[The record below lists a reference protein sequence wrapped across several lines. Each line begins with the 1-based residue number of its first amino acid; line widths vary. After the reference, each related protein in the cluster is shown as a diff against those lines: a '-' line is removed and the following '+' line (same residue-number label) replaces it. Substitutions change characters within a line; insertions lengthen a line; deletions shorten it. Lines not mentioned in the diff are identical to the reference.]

1 MEQATGQISIDLET
15 SSSSSSRL
23 EGVITFMRRW
33 PVFSGVVLFVFV
45 MLALFA
51 PIIVPHDPGLSV
63 LRERNI
69 PPFWYEE
76 GTWRY
81 PLGKDPIGRDVLSRL
96 IMGARTSLMVVAVS
110 IIAGT
115 IVGTGLG
122 LIAGYFG
129 GMIDEVIMRLVDI
142 WYGIPFVMVALIVAI
157 TVGAGL
163 HTMMGLLAAASFA
176 GFVRQIRAEV
186 LSIKERDY
194 VALAVVAG
202 ASPWRILILHILPG
216 VINTVVVIATL
227 STGGLILAEAFLSFL
242 GAGIPPPTPTWGA
255 MVADGREYL
264 RTAWWITV
272 VPGIA
277 ILMIVLALNFLGD
290 WLRDRLDPRL
300 RQVL

>member
-1 MEQATGQISIDLET
+1 LEQAQGQITTDLEARRGT
-15 SSSSSSRL
+15 SFRGAL
-23 EGVITFMRRW
+23 AFTRRW
-33 PVFSGVVLFVFV
+33 PIFSGIVLF
-45 MLALFA
+45 LFA
-51 PIIVPHDPGLSV
+51 MMAIFAPLIVPHDPGFSI
-63 LRERNI
+63 LRERNT
-69 PPFWYEE
+69 PPVWYEE
-76 GTWRY
+76 GTWKY

-110 IIAGT
+110 IVVGT
-115 IVGTGLG
+115 IIGTGLG

-129 GMIDEVIMRLVDI
+129 GLIDEVIMRLVDI

-163 HTMMGLLAAASFA
+163 YTMMGLLAAASFA
-176 GFVRQIRAEV
+176 GFVRQVRAEV

-194 VALAVVAG
+194 VALAIVAG
-202 ASPWRILILHILPG
+202 ASPPRILIMHILPG
-216 VINTVVVIATL
+216 VLNTVVVIVTL

-277 ILMIVLALNFLGD
+277 ILLIVLALNFLGD

>member
-1 MEQATGQISIDLET
+1 LEQATGQIGVDLGT
-15 SSSSSSRL
+15 SRVSGIGGAL
-23 EGVITFMRRW
+23 AFTRRW
-33 PVFSGVVLFVFV
+33 PIFSGVVLFVFV
-45 MLALFA
+45 MMAIFA
-51 PIIVPHDPGLSV
+51 PLIVPHDPGLSI

-69 PPFWYEE
+69 PPAWYPE
-76 GTWRY
+76 GTWTY
-81 PLGKDPIGRDVLSRL
+81 PLGKDPIGRDVLSRV

-110 IIAGT
+110 IVVGT
-115 IVGTGLG
+115 ILGTSLG

-129 GMIDEVIMRLVDI
+129 GLIDEVIMRLVDI

-163 HTMMGLLAAASFA
+163 YTMMGLLAAASFA
-176 GFVRQIRAEV
+176 GFVRQVRAEV

-194 VALAVVAG
+194 VALAIVAG
-202 ASPWRILILHILPG
+202 ASSPRILVLHILPG

-277 ILMIVLALNFLGD
+277 ILLIVLALNFLGD

>member
-1 MEQATGQISIDLET
+1 MEQATGQIAIDLG
-15 SSSSSSRL
+15 SNRVS
-23 EGVITFMRRW
+23 GVSGAFAFTRRW
-33 PVFSGVVLFVFV
+33 PVLSGVVLLIFVL
-45 MLALFA
+45 MAIFA
-51 PIIVPHDPGLSV
+51 PLIVPHDPGFSILK
-63 LRERNI
+63 ERNI
-69 PPFWYEE
+69 PPAWYEE
-76 GTWRY
+76 GTWKY

-96 IMGARTSLMVVAVS
+96 IAGARTSLMVVAVS
-110 IIAGT
+110 IVVGT
-115 IVGTGLG
+115 ILGTGLG

-129 GMIDEVIMRLVDI
+129 GFIDELVMRLVDI

-157 TVGAGL
+157 TLGPGL
-163 HTMMGLLAAASFA
+163 STMMGLLAAASFA
-176 GFVRQIRAEV
+176 GFVRQVRAEV

-194 VALAVVAG
+194 VALAIVAG
-202 ASPWRILILHILPG
+202 ASPFRILIRHVLPG

-227 STGGLILAEAFLSFL
+227 TTGGLILAEAFLSFL
-242 GAGIPPPTPTWGA
+242 GAGIPPPTPTWGG

-277 ILMIVLALNFLGD
+277 ILLVVLSLNFLGD

>member
-1 MEQATGQISIDLET
+1 
-15 SSSSSSRL
+15 
-23 EGVITFMRRW
+23 
-33 PVFSGVVLFVFV
+33 
-45 MLALFA
+45 
-51 PIIVPHDPGLSV
+51 
-63 LRERNI
+63 
-69 PPFWYEE
+69 
-76 GTWRY
+76 
-81 PLGKDPIGRDVLSRL
+81 
-96 IMGARTSLMVVAVS
+96 MGARTSLMVVTVS
-110 IIAGT
+110 IVVGT
-115 IVGTGLG
+115 IIGTGLG

-129 GMIDEVIMRLVDI
+129 GLIDEIIMRLVDI

-163 HTMMGLLAAASFA
+163 YTMMGLLAAASFA
-176 GFVRQIRAEV
+176 GFVRQVRAEV

-194 VALAVVAG
+194 VALAIVAG
-202 ASPWRILILHILPG
+202 ASPPRILIMHILPG
-216 VINTVVVIATL
+216 VLNTVVVIVTL

-277 ILMIVLALNFLGD
+277 ILLIVLALNFLGD

>member
-1 MEQATGQISIDLET
+1 LEQATGQIGVDLGT
-15 SSSSSSRL
+15 SRVSGMGGAL
-23 EGVITFMRRW
+23 AFTRRW
-33 PVFSGVVLFVFV
+33 PLFSGVVLCVFV
-45 MLALFA
+45 MMAIFA
-51 PIIVPHDPGLSV
+51 PLLVPHDPGLSI

-69 PPFWYEE
+69 PPAWYPE
-76 GTWRY
+76 GTWTY

-110 IIAGT
+110 IVVGT
-115 IVGTGLG
+115 ILGTGLG

-129 GMIDEVIMRLVDI
+129 GLIDEVIMRLVDI

-157 TVGAGL
+157 TVGASL
-163 HTMMGLLAAASFA
+163 LTMMGLLAAASFA
-176 GFVRQIRAEV
+176 GFVRQVRAEV

-194 VALAVVAG
+194 VALAIVAG
-202 ASPWRILILHILPG
+202 ASSWRILVLHVLPG

-255 MVADGREYL
+255 MVAGGREYL

-277 ILMIVLALNFLGD
+277 ILLIVLALNFLGD

>member
-1 MEQATGQISIDLET
+1 MEQATGQITIDLEDR
-15 SSSSSSRL
+15 SGSRV
-23 EGVITFMRRW
+23 EGTISFLRRW
-33 PVFSGVVLFVFV
+33 PVFSGVILIVFVF
-45 MLALFA
+45 MALFA
-51 PIIVPHDPGLSV
+51 PVVVPHDPGQSILM
-63 LRERNI
+63 ERNT

-76 GTWRY
+76 GTLRY

-110 IIAGT
+110 IIIGT
-115 IVGTGLG
+115 ILGTGLG
-122 LIAGYFG
+122 LIAGYYG
-129 GMIDEVIMRLVDI
+129 GFIDELIMRLVDI

-163 HTMMGLLAAASFA
+163 LTMMGLLAAASFA

-194 VALAVVAG
+194 VALAKVAG
-202 ASPWRILILHILPG
+202 ASPWRILALHVLPG

-277 ILMIVLALNFLGD
+277 ILLIVLSLNFLGD

>member
-1 MEQATGQISIDLET
+1 MEQASEQISIDLET
-15 SSSSSSRL
+15 SRVSRF
-23 EGVITFMRRW
+23 EGVVIFMRRW
-33 PVFSGVVLFVFV
+33 PVFSGIVLFVFV
-45 MLALFA
+45 IMALFA

-76 GTWRY
+76 GTWKY

-115 IVGTGLG
+115 ILGTGLG

-157 TVGAGL
+157 TIGAGL
-163 HTMMGLLAAASFA
+163 TTMMGLLAAASFA

-216 VINTVVVIATL
+216 VMNTVVVIATL

>member
-1 MEQATGQISIDLET
+1 MEQATGQIGVDLGT
-15 SSSSSSRL
+15 SRVSGIGGAL
-23 EGVITFMRRW
+23 AFTRRW
-33 PVFSGVVLFVFV
+33 PIFSGVVLFVFV
-45 MLALFA
+45 MMAIFA
-51 PIIVPHDPGLSV
+51 PLIVPHDPGLSI

-69 PPFWYEE
+69 PPAWYPE
-76 GTWRY
+76 GTWTY
-81 PLGKDPIGRDVLSRL
+81 PLGKDPIGRDVLSRV
-96 IMGARTSLMVVAVS
+96 IMGARTSLMVLAVS
-110 IIAGT
+110 IVVGT
-115 IVGTGLG
+115 ILGTSLG

-129 GMIDEVIMRLVDI
+129 GLIDEVIMRLVDI

-163 HTMMGLLAAASFA
+163 YTMMGLLAAASFA
-176 GFVRQIRAEV
+176 GFVRQVRAEV

-194 VALAVVAG
+194 VALAIVAG
-202 ASPWRILILHILPG
+202 ASSPRILVLHILPG

-272 VPGIA
+272 VPSIA
-277 ILMIVLALNFLGD
+277 ILLIVLALNFLGD